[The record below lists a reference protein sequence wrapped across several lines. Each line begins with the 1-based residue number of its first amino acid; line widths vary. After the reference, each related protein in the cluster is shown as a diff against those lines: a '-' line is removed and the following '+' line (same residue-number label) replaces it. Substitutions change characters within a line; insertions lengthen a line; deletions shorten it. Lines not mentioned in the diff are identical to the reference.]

1 MKNCFEKIFTRA
13 KRTAVAALVAIGV
26 GGVPTVEAQTTVST
40 TFKVCALNVDGL
52 PQQILTYNL
61 NPDGP
66 GSDGTKKIGQY
77 IAKSGIDVVG
87 LSEDF
92 NYNGSLL
99 EGAGDNY
106 QSGTWRGSI
115 SISSTGNLDINN
127 LRFPTDGLQ
136 LLVKKGLTFGDE
148 SWTAWTQNHGK
159 FTDGAD
165 ELVTKGYRYYKVNL
179 GQGIMVEFY
188 IMHMDAET
196 GAEDNAARASQWEQL
211 RDAILANNSG
221 LPKIVMGDT
230 NSRYT
235 RDDILTLFT
244 NPITVAGNYTV
255 SDVWVEKCKNGTYP
269 TLGADALVVPDAD
282 KTKSSAYVEN
292 EIVDK
297 VLYLNPTHGGMQLTP
312 NSITFDAD
320 NYLKD
325 DGTLLGDHVPVVVE
339 FKAEGTTYAPAAST
353 DFWRGETWTGNG
365 QQVYLYNVGSHY
377 FISNDFG
384 PAVTNISQAPI
395 WGIYGNSS
403 SYTISNS
410 DNYRIRMETTNKSDQ
425 GIVSGSGA
433 STFTTCED
441 GVTEGS
447 YRFGKKKYWTL
458 GKNRTRFFGVA
469 IENGKAIYTA
479 AETKESV
486 NNDWLLISEAQKQ
499 AYLKYVELYNEANSL
514 LGERDDLNDQLISAL
529 ESTKSSNYSTVANDT
544 ETLEAIIAK
553 YQTLD
558 VKITDAKYATT
569 CLPWN
574 GEVPAGVTV
583 YIATK
588 YNENANGTSSVH
600 LEKYNA
606 TVLPKGVGFMLH
618 SDNAGT
624 YTFKRT
630 NSAAE
635 TPAGNIF
642 SGTYKEIANE
652 NLDFTNYNYMLL
664 GNKSQGVG
672 FYRLASDS
680 YIPTFRAYILRDKTA
695 GTDSKEY
702 AAFDFETETSIDA
715 INNASTA
722 SVKAVFGINGERRAK
737 LERGINMVKMTD
749 GSVRKV
755 LVK

>member
-1 MKNCFEKIFTRA
+1 MKKCFEKVYTGV
-13 KRTAVAALVAIGV
+13 KRTALAALFVLGV
-26 GGVPTVEAQTTVST
+26 GSVPAVEAQTTVQT

-52 PQQILTYNL
+52 PQTVAGYSL
-61 NPDGP
+61 NSDGP

-99 EGAGDNY
+99 EGAGDQY
-106 QSGTWRGSI
+106 QAGTWRGSI
-115 SISSTGNLDINN
+115 SLSSTGNLDLSN

-136 LLVKKGLTFGDE
+136 FLVKTGSTFADE

-179 GQGIMVEFY
+179 GQGIVVEFY

-196 GAEDNAARASQWEQL
+196 GEEDNAARASQWKQL

-244 NPITVAGNYTV
+244 NPIIADGNYTV
-255 SDVWVEKCKNGTYP
+255 NDVWVDKCKNGTYP

-282 KTKSSAYVEN
+282 KTKSSAYVDN

-312 NSITFDAD
+312 SSITFDAD

-339 FKAEGTTYAPAAST
+339 FKAKGTTYAPAAST
-353 DFWRGETWTGNG
+353 DFWRGEQWTGNG
-365 QQVYLYNVGSHY
+365 QQVYLYNVGYHY
-377 FISNDFG
+377 FISNDFA
-384 PAVTNISQAPI
+384 PTVTNITQAPI
-395 WGIYGNSS
+395 WGIYGSS
-403 SYTISNS
+403 TSYTISN
-410 DNYRIRMETTNKSDQ
+410 DGYRVRMESTDKDDQ
-425 GIVSGSGA
+425 GVVAGSGA
-433 STFTTCED
+433 STFTTCES
-441 GVTEGS
+441 GETEGS
-447 YRFGKKKYWTL
+447 YRFGKRKYWSNL
-458 GKNRTRFFGVA
+458 KNRTRFFGVA
-469 IENGKAIYTA
+469 KEDGKYLYTA
-479 AETKESV
+479 AETKDIYNE
-486 NNDWLLISEAQKQ
+486 WLLISEEQKQ
-499 AYLKYVELYNEANSL
+499 AYLKYVSLYNEANSL
-514 LGERDDLNDQLISAL
+514 LGERDDLNDELVSVL
-529 ESTKSSNYSTVANDT
+529 EATKASNYDTVASDNESL
-544 ETLEAIIAK
+544 ETIIAK

-558 VKITDAKYATT
+558 VKITSVKYATT

-574 GEVPAGVTV
+574 GEVPDGVTV

-588 YNENANGTSSVH
+588 YNENATGASTVH
-600 LEKYNA
+600 LEKYDA
-606 TVLPKGVGFMLH
+606 TVLPKGVGFVLY

-635 TPAGNIF
+635 TPAGNIL
-642 SGTYKEIANE
+642 SGTYKTIANDH
-652 NLDFTNYNYMLL
+652 LDFTNNNYMLL
-664 GNKSQGVG
+664 GNKSQGLG

-680 YIPTFRAYILRDKTA
+680 YIPAFRAYILRDKNISGEGKQYAGLDFDIETA
-695 GTDSKEY
+695 
-702 AAFDFETETSIDA
+702 IDA
-715 INNASTA
+715 ISNSSAA
-722 SVKAVFGINGERRAK
+722 SVKAVFGINGEQRANMR
-737 LERGINMVKMTD
+737 RGINLVKMSD

>member
-1 MKNCFEKIFTRA
+1 MKFNFKHALNRSRRA
-13 KRTAVAALVAIGV
+13 LAVALAVVGIGCAQ
-26 GGVPTVEAQTTVST
+26 TAEAQTTVST

-52 PQQILTYNL
+52 PQQILAYNL

-77 IAKSGIDVVG
+77 IANSGIDVLG

-136 LLVKKGLTFGDE
+136 LLVKKNLTFGDE

-159 FTDGAD
+159 LTDGAD

-196 GAEDNAARASQWEQL
+196 GEEDNAARASQWEQL

-244 NPITVAGNYTV
+244 NPITDDGNYTV

-353 DFWRGETWTGNG
+353 DFWRGENWTGNG

-384 PAVTNISQAPI
+384 PTVTNISQAPI
-395 WGIYGNSS
+395 WGIYGSANE
-403 SYTISNS
+403 YTISNS
-410 DNYRIRMETTNKSDQ
+410 EGYRLQMGGTKSKQ
-425 GIVSGSGA
+425 GVVYGSGA
-433 STFTTCED
+433 TTFSNSEAGT
-441 GVTEGS
+441 TEGS
-447 YRFGKKKYWTL
+447 YRIGLKRWLTFQDSKTHFFTVAMESGKY
-458 GKNRTRFFGVA
+458 
-469 IENGKAIYTA
+469 IYSA
-479 AETKESV
+479 ALTKDTY
-486 NNDWLLISEAQKQ
+486 NDWLLISEAQKQ

-514 LGERDDLNDQLISAL
+514 LGERDDLNEELVSVL
-529 ESTKSSNYSTVANDT
+529 ENTKSSNYSTVAGDT
-544 ETLEAIIAK
+544 EALEAIIAK

-574 GEVPAGVTV
+574 GEVPEGVTV
-583 YIATK
+583 YIATQ
-588 YNENANGTSSVH
+588 YNENATGTSTVH
-600 LEKYNA
+600 LEKYDA
-606 TVLPKGVGFMLH
+606 TVLPKGVGFLLY

-630 NSAAE
+630 KSAAE
-635 TPAGNIF
+635 TPAGNIL
-642 SGTYKEIANE
+642 SGTYKKIANDH
-652 NLDFTNYNYMLL
+652 LDFTNHNYMLL
-664 GNKSQGVG
+664 GNKSKGVG

-680 YIPTFRAYILRDKTA
+680 YIPAFRAYILRDKATSA
-695 GTDSKEY
+695 DVDYSS
-702 AAFDFETETSIDA
+702 FDFTDLTGIDGIKTDTPATVTA
-715 INNASTA
+715 IYGLSGECRST
-722 SVKAVFGINGERRAK
+722 
-737 LERGINMVKMTD
+737 LTRGVNVVKMSD
-749 GSVRKV
+749 GSVKKII
-755 LVK
+755 VK

>member
-1 MKNCFEKIFTRA
+1 MKNCFEKIFTGA
-13 KRTAVAALVAIGV
+13 KRIAVAALVAIGV
-26 GGVPTVEAQTTVST
+26 GGVPTAEAQTTVQT

-52 PQQILTYNL
+52 PQQILTYDL
-61 NPDGP
+61 NADGP

-77 IAKSGIDVVG
+77 IANSGIDVLG

-115 SISSTGNLDINN
+115 SISSTGNLDIEN

-136 LLVKKGLTFGDE
+136 FLVKKGLTFGDE
-148 SWTAWTQNHGK
+148 SWTAWVQNHGK

-235 RDDILTLFT
+235 RDDILTLFA
-244 NPITVAGNYTV
+244 NPITADGNYTI
-255 SDVWVEKCKNGTYP
+255 SDVWVEKCKNGVYP

-384 PAVTNISQAPI
+384 PTVTNISQAPI
-395 WGIYGNSS
+395 WGIWGTESK
-403 SYTISNS
+403 YTISNS
-410 DNYRIRMETTNKSDQ
+410 DGYRLQMGGTKSKQ
-425 GIVSGSGA
+425 GVVEGSGA
-433 STFTTCED
+433 TTFSNSEAGT
-441 GVTEGS
+441 TEGS
-447 YRFGKKKYWTL
+447 HRIGLKDFWTFQDTNTHFFTVAMESGKY
-458 GKNRTRFFGVA
+458 
-469 IENGKAIYTA
+469 IYSA
-479 AETKESV
+479 ALTKDTY
-486 NNDWLLISEAQKQ
+486 NDWLLISEEQKQ

-514 LGERDDLNDQLISAL
+514 LGERDDLNDELVGVL
-529 ESTKSSNYSTVANDT
+529 ESTKSSNYSTVAGDT
-544 ETLEAIIAK
+544 EALEAIIAK

-588 YNENANGTSSVH
+588 YNESATATSSVH
-600 LEKYNA
+600 LEKYDA
-606 TVLPKGVGFMLH
+606 TVLPKGVGFLLY

-630 NSAAE
+630 TSAAE
-635 TPAGNIF
+635 TPAGNIL
-642 SGTYKEIANE
+642 SGTYKKIE
-652 NLDFTNYNYMLL
+652 NSHLDFTSHNYMLL

-680 YIPTFRAYILRDKTA
+680 YIPAFRAYILRDKNTCA
-695 GTDSKEY
+695 DSNQY
-702 AAFDFETETSIDA
+702 AVFDFNGETSINGID
-715 INNASTA
+715 NASGA
-722 SVKAVFGINGERRAK
+722 MVKAVFGINGEQRAK
-737 LERGINMVKMTD
+737 LQRGINVVKMTD
-749 GSVRKV
+749 GSVKKV
-755 LVK
+755 IVK

>member
-13 KRTAVAALVAIGV
+13 KRTVVAALVAIGV
-26 GGVPTVEAQTTVST
+26 GGVPAVEAQTTMST

-52 PQQILTYNL
+52 PQHILTYDL

-77 IAKSGIDVVG
+77 IAKSGIDVIG

-115 SISSTGNLDINN
+115 SISSTGNLDIEN

-136 LLVKKGLTFGDE
+136 FLVKNGLTFGDE
-148 SWTAWTQNHGK
+148 SWTAWTQNHGH

-165 ELVTKGYRYYKVNL
+165 ELITKGYRYYKVNL
-179 GQGIMVEFY
+179 GQGIVVEFY

-196 GAEDNAARASQWEQL
+196 GTEDNAARASQWEQL

-235 RDDILTLFT
+235 RDDILNLFT
-244 NPITVAGNYTV
+244 NPIVADGNYTV

-282 KTKSSAYVEN
+282 KTKSSAYIEN

-325 DGTLLGDHVPVVVE
+325 DGTLLGDHVPVIVE

-395 WGIYGNSS
+395 WGIYGSANK
-403 SYTISNS
+403 YTISNS
-410 DNYRIRMETTNKSDQ
+410 EGYRLQMGNTKSKQ
-425 GIVSGSGA
+425 GVVSGSGA
-433 STFTTCED
+433 TTFSNSEA
-441 GVTEGS
+441 GITEGS
-447 YRFGKKKYWTL
+447 YRIGLKDWSTFFDRNTHFFTVAMESGKY
-458 GKNRTRFFGVA
+458 
-469 IENGKAIYTA
+469 IYSA
-479 AETKESV
+479 ATTKDTY
-486 NNDWLLISEAQKQ
+486 NDWLLISEDQKQ

-514 LGERDDLNDQLISAL
+514 LGERDDLNDQLISVL
-529 ESTKSSNYSTVANDT
+529 ENTKSSNYSTVTNDT
-544 ETLEAIIAK
+544 EALEAIIAK

-588 YNENANGTSSVH
+588 YNESATATSSVH
-600 LEKYNA
+600 LEKYDA
-606 TVLPKGVGFMLH
+606 TVLPKGVGFLLY
-618 SDNAGT
+618 SDNADT

-630 NSAAE
+630 TSAAE
-635 TPAGNIF
+635 TPAGNIL
-642 SGTYKEIANE
+642 SGTYKKIE
-652 NLDFTNYNYMLL
+652 NSHLDFTNHNYMLL

-680 YIPTFRAYILRDKTA
+680 YIPAFRAYILRDKNTSA
-695 GTDSKEY
+695 DSNQY
-702 AAFDFETETSIDA
+702 AVFDFNGETSINGID
-715 INNASTA
+715 NASGA
-722 SVKAVFGINGERRAK
+722 MVKAVFGINGEQRAK
-737 LERGINMVKMTD
+737 LQRGINVVKMTD
-749 GSVRKV
+749 GSVKKV
-755 LVK
+755 IVK

>member
-1 MKNCFEKIFTRA
+1 MKNCFEKIFMGA

-26 GGVPTVEAQTTVST
+26 GGVPTVDAQTTVET

-52 PQQILTYNL
+52 PQKILTFDL
-61 NPDGP
+61 NADGP

-77 IAKSGIDVVG
+77 IAGSGIDVVG

-115 SISSTGNLDINN
+115 SISSTGNLDIDN

-148 SWTAWTQNHGK
+148 SWTAWTQNHGH

-165 ELVTKGYRYYKVNL
+165 ELITKGYRYYKVNL
-179 GQGIMVEFY
+179 GQGIVVEFY

-244 NPITVAGNYTV
+244 NPIVAAGNYTV

-269 TLGADALVVPDAD
+269 TLGAEALVVPEAD
-282 KTKSSAYVEN
+282 RTKSSAYVEN

-325 DGTLLGDHVPVVVE
+325 DGTLLGDHVPVIVE
-339 FKAEGTTYAPAAST
+339 FKAAGTTYAPAAST
-353 DFWRGETWTGNG
+353 DFWRGEAWTGNG

-384 PAVTNISQAPI
+384 PSVTNISQAPI
-395 WGIYGNSS
+395 WGIYGTAT

-410 DNYRIRMETTNKSDQ
+410 DGYRLQMGRSKSNQ
-425 GIVSGSGA
+425 GVVSGSGA
-433 STFTTCED
+433 TTFSNSEA
-441 GVTEGS
+441 GITEGS
-447 YRFGKKKYWTL
+447 HRIGLKDWSTFLDRNTHFFTVATESGKT
-458 GKNRTRFFGVA
+458 
-469 IENGKAIYTA
+469 IYSA
-479 AETKESV
+479 ATTKDTY
-486 NNDWLLISEAQKQ
+486 NDWLLISEEQKQ
-499 AYLKYVELYNEANSL
+499 AYLNYVSLYNEANSL
-514 LGERDDLNDQLISAL
+514 LGERDDLNGELIGVL
-529 ESTKSSNYSTVANDT
+529 EETQSSNYGTVASDT
-544 ETLEAIIAK
+544 EKLEAIIAK

-574 GEVPAGVTV
+574 GEVPEGVTV

-588 YNENANGTSSVH
+588 YNENATGISTVH
-600 LEKYNA
+600 LEKYDA
-606 TVLPKGVGFMLH
+606 TVLPKGVGFLLY
-618 SDNAGT
+618 SDNVGT
-624 YTFKRT
+624 YTFKHT
-630 NSAAE
+630 NNAAE
-635 TPAGNIF
+635 TLAGNIL
-642 SGTYKEIANE
+642 SGTYKKME
-652 NLDFTNYNYMLL
+652 NGQLDFTSHNYMLL
-664 GNKSQGVG
+664 GNKSLGVG
-672 FYRLASDS
+672 FYRLAADS
-680 YIPTFRAYILRDKTA
+680 YIPAFRAYILRDKSTSA
-695 GTDSKEY
+695 ESNQY
-702 AAFDFETETSIDA
+702 AMFDFNHETA
-715 INNASTA
+715 ISDITNAAGA
-722 SVKAVFGINGERRAK
+722 SVKGIFGINGEQRAT
-737 LERGINMVKMTD
+737 LQRGINVVKMTD